1 MLWRRTRSHSD
12 FSSELQAH
20 IDHEAD
26 RLRAE
31 GLSEDEAYARAPEN
45 VRQCNAVRRVVLQM
59 GVDDLLV

>member
-31 GLSEDEAYARAPEN
+31 GLSEDEAYARA
-45 VRQCNAVRRVVLQM
+45 RRTFGSVTLSEELCCKWSWM
-59 GVDDLLV
+59 IC